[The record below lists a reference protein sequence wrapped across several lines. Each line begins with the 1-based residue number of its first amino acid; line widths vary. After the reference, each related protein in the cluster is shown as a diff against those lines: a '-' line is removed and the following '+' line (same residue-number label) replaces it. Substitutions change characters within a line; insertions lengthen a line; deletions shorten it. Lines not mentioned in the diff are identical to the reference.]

1 MIMVITLISND
12 YGEMATMI
20 LMKRMFIIWQF
31 HVRTQ
36 LPGKENTRNTEMNQ
50 KTGCVDD
57 GQDNL

>member
-1 MIMVITLISND
+1 MIMVK
-12 YGEMATMI
+12 MATMM
-20 LMKRMFIIWQF
+20 LMKRMFKIWQF